1 MYELQGP
8 FAELPLNAEGFNQS
22 ACEAVRQVNK
32 TGAIVCC
39 GGIGLVQTE
48 QALQGTLGEAA
59 KYVWAT
65 GLLAAGQASTMT
77 GVFAGQFVMEGFL
90 QLQIPAW
97 QRWVALS
104 CHRQREKEGERKTAV
119 SLSLS
124 LSLSLWR
131 ARPPSLLP
139 LLRNI
144 AATTGNSTDSGL
156 VFMSICVAWR
166 SPVRSH
172 WYRHC

>member
-1 MYELQGP
+1 MYESQGP
-8 FAELPLNAEGFNQS
+8 FAELPLNAKGFNQS
-22 ACEAVRQVNK
+22 ACEAVRQDNK
-32 TGAIVCC
+32 TGATVCC

-97 QRWVALS
+97 QR
-104 CHRQREKEGERKTAV
+104 
-119 SLSLS
+119 
-124 LSLSLWR
+124 
-131 ARPPSLLP
+131 
-139 LLRNI
+139 
-144 AATTGNSTDSGL
+144 
-156 VFMSICVAWR
+156 
-166 SPVRSH
+166 
-172 WYRHC
+172 

>member
-1 MYELQGP
+1 MRSHTLAGLTVEPWSARVNVNELQGP
-8 FAELPLNAEGFNQS
+8 FAELPLNAKGFNQS
-22 ACEAVRQVNK
+22 ACEAVRQDNK

-104 CHRQREKEGERKTAV
+104 L
-119 SLSLS
+119 SLFLSLS
-124 LSLSLWR
+124 LALSLS
-131 ARPPSLLP
+131 PSF
-139 LLRNI
+139 
-144 AATTGNSTDSGL
+144 ASA
-156 VFMSICVAWR
+156 VAEKHR
-166 SPVRSH
+166 RDH
-172 WYRHC
+172 REQH